1 MNMGDLIT
9 NIENELKN
17 MTRGQKK
24 FYQFDT
30 QEEIDRV
37 FKFLYEIESEME
49 IKVKPHVESQTGNR
63 NIDLILVTK
72 L

>member
-1 MNMGDLIT
+1 MSDLLT
-9 NIENELKN
+9 SIENELKN

-37 FKFLYEIESEME
+37 FKFLCSIESDMG

-72 L
+72 I